1 MVRSRRSSPI
11 TTTFVRAGQVDPR
24 PRKGRTQGRGAPKR
38 SARSAADGQHRG
50 FEGGRPGAGVARQLP
65 GQAPGGDGQRG
76 HHRLQLVEVAD
87 RELDRGDDLTAGS
100 DTGIAT
106 PQIPGSNSQ
115 RVTATLVNLVTARA
129 RRKRSGEVTVC
140 WV

>member
-1 MVRSRRSSPI
+1 MS
-11 TTTFVRAGQVDPR
+11 
-24 PRKGRTQGRGAPKR
+24 
-38 SARSAADGQHRG
+38 
-50 FEGGRPGAGVARQLP
+50 GVARQLP

-115 RVTATLVNLVTARA
+115 RVTATLVNMVTARA
-129 RRKRSGEVTVC
+129 RRKRSGDVTVC